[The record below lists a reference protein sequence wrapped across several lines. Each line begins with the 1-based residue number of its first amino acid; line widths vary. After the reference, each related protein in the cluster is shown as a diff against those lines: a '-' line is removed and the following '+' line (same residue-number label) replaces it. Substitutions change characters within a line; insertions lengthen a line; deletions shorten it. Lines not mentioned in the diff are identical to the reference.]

1 MKSKLINFSNM
12 LKVTLKTLKN
22 WELNITIISTKSYNK
37 YIEIKTSF
45 ENSQK
50 INNET
55 YSYYLFLKNNNLEK
69 IIRNYI

>member
-1 MKSKLINFSNM
+1 M
-12 LKVTLKTLKN
+12 LKVTLTTLKN
-22 WELNITIISTKSYNK
+22 WESNKTIISRKSYNK
-37 YIEIKTSF
+37 YIEIKTSL

-69 IIRNYI
+69 K